1 MLLEDGETMVLG
13 GIAATND
20 AYSERRVPCLGTVPI
35 LGEAFKARNRSD
47 EKNELLMFI
56 TANIIRGPYEKPVK
70 VGGKLN

>member
-1 MLLEDGETMVLG
+1 MVLG
-13 GIAATND
+13 GIAATD
-20 AYSERRVPCLGTVPI
+20 DSYSERRVPCLGTIPI

-56 TANIIRGPYEKPVK
+56 TANIIRGQNDKPPVR